1 MKKNEFYILSIEY
14 GRELLPECGNVDYCL
29 VSNNKEV
36 IVNEFMQGL
45 KNELSFDDVIIE
57 DNTMSLDEI
66 EKELK
71 ERIDLKRDYRVD
83 FYKDLDEYNTGYERF
98 SYVCTLVNRK

>member
-14 GRELLPECGNVDYCL
+14 GRDLIPEYGNVDYCL

-36 IVNEFMQGL
+36 IVNDFMQGL
-45 KNELSFDDVIIE
+45 KNELSFDNVIIE

-71 ERIDLKRDYRVD
+71 ERIDLKKDYRVD
-83 FYKDLDEYNTGYERF
+83 FYKNLDEYNTGYECF
-98 SYVCTLVNRK
+98 SYVCTLVSRK